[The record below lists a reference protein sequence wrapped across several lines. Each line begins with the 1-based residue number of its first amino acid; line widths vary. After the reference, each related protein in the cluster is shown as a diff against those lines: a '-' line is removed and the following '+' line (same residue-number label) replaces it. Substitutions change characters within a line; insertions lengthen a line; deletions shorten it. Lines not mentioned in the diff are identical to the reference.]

1 MPIKS
6 VRPADWGDSPSEIQ
20 NASGNPLYHK
30 VELNWRDPTPW
41 EKGQSRPLFDPS
53 EQFVYALLHDHGK
66 ATTKDRIVYIG
77 LTSNPRHRFGNHETA
92 LDIVSRRG
100 RVQFTYAPI
109 TFIRGRDRL
118 RRVKQ
123 ALEEIEHLLI
133 WAVPDHLENEKK
145 WFTLPGM
152 GVNAGDAWH
161 ILNRGYRFHGQ
172 MPREIIYPWMLI
184 KLGRDR
190 SAR

>member
-6 VRPADWGDSPSEIQ
+6 TKPAEWGNTPADVQ
-20 NASGNPLYHK
+20 NAAGNPLFTK
-30 VELNWRDPTPW
+30 VELVWCEPTLW
-41 EKGQSRPLFDPS
+41 EKGQSKPKFNPA
-53 EQFVYALLHDHGK
+53 EQFVYALLHDHGN
-66 ATTKDRIVYIG
+66 ASTMDRIVYIG
-77 LTSNPRHRFGNHETA
+77 LTTNPRHRFGNHETA

-109 TFIRGRDRL
+109 NFIRGKDRL
-118 RRVKQ
+118 RRIKA

-133 WAVPDHLENEKK
+133 WAVPDHLGNEKK

-152 GVNAGDAWH
+152 GLNGGAAWH
-161 ILNRGYRFHGQ
+161 ILNKGYRFRGQ
-172 MPREIIYPWMLI
+172 MPAEIIYPWMLT
-184 KLGRDR
+184 KCGRNR